1 MLPRLE
7 YIKQARIRL
16 GLTQRRLAMLVG
28 ISTSMINQIESGR
41 CKPSYDT
48 AKRIFDV
55 LNSLEDR
62 SSPKVVD
69 ICSKEIISV
78 SVDDSLHDAIGL
90 MRRYSFSQLPVFA
103 NTKPVGMISEEG
115 IVKYMMLKNG
125 AANTNTDAAN
135 NSDAMTTS
143 IGNKLSIDQTERR
156 GRSRNDGRGRG
167 SNDLY
172 KCRVGEIM
180 EPAPPIVDASTPAKV
195 VIPLIRFS
203 KCVLVSEKGNIVGIV
218 TVADM
223 FKLLE

>member
-7 YIKQARIRL
+7 YIRQARIRL

-28 ISTSMINQIESGR
+28 ISTSMLNQIESGR

-62 SSPKVVD
+62 SSPKIVD
-69 ICSKEIISV
+69 ICSREIISV
-78 SVDDSLHDAIGL
+78 SVDDSLHDAIEL

-103 NTKPVGMISEEG
+103 NAKPVGMISEEG

-125 AANTNTDAAN
+125 NLDTDAN
-135 NSDAMTTS
+135 DSDAVSKGVGTKPS
-143 IGNKLSIDQTERR
+143 ISKAERAGK
-156 GRSRNDGRGRG
+156 GRSYERMGY
-167 SNDLY
+167 DLY

-195 VIPLIRFS
+195 IIPLIRFS

-218 TVADM
+218 TVADI
-223 FKLLE
+223 FKLLV

>member
-16 GLTQRRLAMLVG
+16 GLTQRRLAMLAG

-48 AKRIFDV
+48 AKRIFEV

-62 SSPKVVD
+62 SSPKIVD
-69 ICSKEIISV
+69 ICSREIISV
-78 SVDDSLHDAIGL
+78 AVDDSLHDAIEL
-90 MRRYSFSQLPVFA
+90 MRKHSFSQLPVFA
-103 NTKPVGMISEEG
+103 NTKPIGMISEEG
-115 IVKYMMLKNG
+115 IVKYMMVKNG
-125 AANTNTDAAN
+125 TANAD
-135 NSDAMTTS
+135 SDDYSNAITTS
-143 IGNKLSIDQTERR
+143 VGTKPSSSKTEYMGRRRKGGSSSRDGN
-156 GRSRNDGRGRG
+156 N
-167 SNDLY
+167 LY

-180 EPAPPIVDASTPAKV
+180 EPAPPIVDASTPAKAI
-195 VIPLIRFS
+195 IPLIRFS
-203 KCVLVSEKGNIVGIV
+203 KCVLVSEKGNVVGIV